1 MARSRTP
8 NPALRGL
15 LAEADWTQ
23 DELARR
29 VNDLAAETGLVV
41 RLDRRSVAHWLA
53 GRRPRPP
60 VPELVAEALS
70 RELSRLVTVADTGL
84 DVRDQGMRSLG
95 VADHQAHT
103 DLEQDPLLAQD
114 VATVLTRL
122 ADFDDGRRQVLSG
135 GAFSLAVLAVPAWA
149 QAIMRRPADPHELR
163 AQPRLQADQV
173 ATAEQMARVFSDADT
188 AFGGGH
194 ARAALAAYLACDIA
208 PRLHASARPALRAR
222 MFSVATQLAY
232 LCGFMCFDDEQH
244 PLAQRYYRAA
254 LDLAAEAGDPAAY
267 AITLRAMSVQ
277 ARTLGHHQHAVQL
290 AETAATTSSAKVT
303 PARQAFFLGQV
314 AVAAAASGDRAS
326 ALSALDAAERRLSEA
341 TSTSTSVIGG
351 DHPASLAHQQAAVR
365 ALLGDRTGA
374 ITALTASIRHRPP
387 AERRSRAI
395 TTARLAEL
403 HLHQGHM
410 EEAVAAWHVFLEDYP
425 HLQSGRAT
433 TALKILRS
441 RLRPYAANPAARQ
454 LLARAAAI
462 HRPPAG

>member
-1 MARSRTP
+1 M
-8 NPALRGL
+8 
-15 LAEADWTQ
+15 
-23 DELARR
+23 
-29 VNDLAAETGLVV
+29 
-41 RLDRRSVAHWLA
+41 
-53 GRRPRPP
+53 
-60 VPELVAEALS
+60 
-70 RELSRLVTVADTGL
+70 
-84 DVRDQGMRSLG
+84 
-95 VADHQAHT
+95 
-103 DLEQDPLLAQD
+103 
-114 VATVLTRL
+114 
-122 ADFDDGRRQVLSG
+122 ADFDGGRRQVLSG

-149 QAIMRRPADPHELR
+149 QAIMRRPAGPHELR

-173 ATAEQMARVFSDADT
+173 ATAEQMARVLSDADT

-208 PRLHASARPALRAR
+208 PRLHATARPALRAR

-244 PLAQRYYRAA
+244 PLAQRYYRAT

-277 ARTLGHHQHAVQL
+277 ARTLGHHQHALQL

-314 AVAAAASGDRAS
+314 AVAAAADGDRAG
-326 ALSALDAAERRLSEA
+326 ALSALDAAERRLSQA
-341 TSTSTSVIGG
+341 TSTSTSTSVIGG
-351 DHPASLAHQQAAVR
+351 YHPASLGHQQAAVR

-403 HLHQGHM
+403 HLHQGHL